1 MFADVTKELCIVWS
15 CRENVERFEG
25 RSETYGGSD
34 AVIDLRFSNFCYSPF
49 CALLA
54 ATGEPAQRLLGVDSV
69 ARNGALY
76 PVGLLDYLIAAGLF
90 EFGACQRLPYEDRRL
105 VLTDR
110 ETGFSGTNCS
120 SQSGTR
126 HRY

>member
-1 MFADVTKELCIVWS
+1 MFADVTKEHCIVWS

-90 EFGACQRLPYEDRRL
+90 EFGACQRLPRPEEHRRGVGRWQHGLRLDASLEFL
-105 VLTDR
+105 V
-110 ETGFSGTNCS
+110 
-120 SQSGTR
+120 
-126 HRY
+126 

>member
-54 ATGEPAQRLLGVDSV
+54 ATGEPH
-69 ARNGALY
+69 N
-76 PVGLLDYLIAAGLF
+76 DYLALIAS
-90 EFGACQRLPYEDRRL
+90 
-105 VLTDR
+105 R
-110 ETGFSGTNCS
+110 ETGLFT
-120 SQSGTR
+120 QSAC
-126 HRY
+126 